1 MNCLSEEL
9 FLFRH
14 RDFSG
19 IQFRNTQ
26 QTKSL
31 LSPSLSLLYLFFSLS
46 TRHTHNQHTN
56 SLSGTLLSPCA
67 SLYRYIRQKRRETR
81 RREEASQSHQRSTKS
96 PLFSDSAIFR
106 ERRLRSARP
115 FARFCTPGRPGKHV
129 NRCRE

>member
-1 MNCLSEEL
+1 MNCPAKL

-14 RDFSG
+14 HYFIR
-19 IQFRNTQ
+19 IRLQ
-26 QTKSL
+26 QQAKSL
-31 LSPSLSLLYLFFSLS
+31 LSSSLSLLYLFFSNNAA
-46 TRHTHNQHTN
+46 HTINIPIPY
-56 SLSGTLLSPCA
+56 LGLSPRI
-67 SLYRYIRQKRRETR
+67 SSSRLVLRYIQQKRRETR
-81 RREEASQSHQRSTKS
+81 WREETSQSHQRRTKS